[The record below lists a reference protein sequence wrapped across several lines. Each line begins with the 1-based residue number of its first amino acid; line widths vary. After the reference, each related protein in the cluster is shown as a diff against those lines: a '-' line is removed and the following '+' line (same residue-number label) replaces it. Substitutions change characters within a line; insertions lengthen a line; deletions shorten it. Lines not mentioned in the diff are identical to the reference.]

1 MQWDY
6 QLWLYVPCSISL
18 KAWIH
23 KFKPLHNSLPSKLI
37 WKCLVLL
44 VHHFWLLQDPYRK
57 LTRCF
62 DCLNQ
67 ILCYTSKYCMK
78 TNKTANIQSWTRS
91 VSPFWNMMDCGDQ
104 QHLLIMMT
112 EILIHTALRFLQ
124 NRCTVENSELL
135 YTHNFWETQC
145 WFSIYLSLTM
155 EFAGAIYFQFQT
167 LLNDLMYDVI

>member
-1 MQWDY
+1 
-6 QLWLYVPCSISL
+6 
-18 KAWIH
+18 
-23 KFKPLHNSLPSKLI
+23 
-37 WKCLVLL
+37 
-44 VHHFWLLQDPYRK
+44 
-57 LTRCF
+57 
-62 DCLNQ
+62 
-67 ILCYTSKYCMK
+67 
-78 TNKTANIQSWTRS
+78 
-91 VSPFWNMMDCGDQ
+91 MDCGDQ

-135 YTHNFWETQC
+135 YKHNFWETQC